1 MVARLGPADA
11 RWGYALIALLGY
23 GWALAMIASGRL
35 PALAMIA
42 LAPAAASFLAMRELW
57 ANAERPQALA
67 PAIKT
72 TIAAAL
78 SHGALMAAALA
89 FAR

>member
-1 MVARLGPADA
+1 
-11 RWGYALIALLGY
+11 
-23 GWALAMIASGRL
+23 
-35 PALAMIA
+35 
-42 LAPAAASFLAMRELW
+42 MRGLW
-57 ANAERPQALA
+57 ANAERPQALG

-78 SHGALMAAALA
+78 SHGALMAAALT